1 MLKEKSQIV
10 AYVSLYI
17 ENAIMIAVKNWIVE
31 LSRVKQ
37 CALQM
42 SYLYVLYGMT
52 KPHLDL
58 KLLVVIVNTLLS
70 SAEFSRS

>member
-1 MLKEKSQIV
+1 MLKEKSQII

-17 ENAIMIAVKNWIVE
+17 ENAIMIAVKNQIVE

-42 SYLYVLYGMT
+42 SYLYLLYGMT
-52 KPHLDL
+52 KPRLDL
-58 KLLVVIVNTLLS
+58 KL
-70 SAEFSRS
+70 